1 MKKTAALYIFMSC
14 IFLVTLSSGAFA
26 QNHKTLETD
35 KEKISYTIGNNIAQ
49 SLMQIK
55 EEVVLEKV
63 IQGIQDTFH
72 EKPLQLTEEESRM
85 IMQTFSMKMKKK
97 QEQQQK
103 KLADQVLEKGT
114 RFLEE
119 NKKKEGVV
127 TTESGLQYLVL
138 KQGNGPKPSKT
149 DRVKVHYKGT
159 TIDGKEFDSSYKRGE
174 PASFSITGVIKG
186 WTEALFLMNVGG
198 KYKLVIPAS
207 LAYGER
213 GAGSNIEPNEV
224 LVFEVELLEIEKDP
238 AGE

>member
-1 MKKTAALYIFMSC
+1 MKKTTALYIFMSC

-26 QNHKTLETD
+26 QNQKSLETD
-35 KEKISYTIGNNIAQ
+35 KDKISYTIGNNIAQ

-55 EEVVLEKV
+55 EEIVLEKI
-63 IQGIQDTFH
+63 IQGLEDKFH

-85 IMQTFSMKMKKK
+85 IMQMFSMKMKKK

-103 KLADQVLEKGT
+103 KLADQALEKGT

-138 KQGNGPKPSKT
+138 KQGNGPKPSNT

-186 WTEALFLMNVGG
+186 WTEALFLMNVGS
-198 KYKLVIPAS
+198 KYKLVIPPS
-207 LAYGER
+207 LAYGEK
-213 GAGSNIEPNEV
+213 GAGSSIGPNEV
-224 LVFEVELLEIEKDP
+224 LVFEVELLEIEKDT
-238 AGE
+238 AGQ

>member
-1 MKKTAALYIFMSC
+1 VKKTAALYIFLSC

-35 KEKISYTIGNNIAQ
+35 KDKISYTIGNNIAQ

-55 EEVVLEKV
+55 EEIVLEKV
-63 IQGIQDTFH
+63 IQGLEDTFH
-72 EKPLQLTEEESRM
+72 EKPLQLTEEESRR
-85 IMQTFSMKMKKK
+85 IMQMFSMKMGKK
-97 QEQQQK
+97 QEEQQK

-138 KQGNGPKPSKT
+138 KQGNGPKPSKI

-186 WTEALFLMNVGG
+186 WTEALFLMNVGS
-198 KYKLVIPAS
+198 KYQLVIPPS

-213 GAGSNIEPNEV
+213 GAGSSIGPNEV
-224 LVFEVELLEIEKDP
+224 LVFEVELLEIEKDST
-238 AGE
+238 GE

>member
-14 IFLVTLSSGAFA
+14 IFIVTLSSGAFA
-26 QNHKTLETD
+26 QNQKSLETD
-35 KEKISYTIGNNIAQ
+35 KDKISYTIGNNIAQ

-55 EEVVLEKV
+55 EEVVLEKI
-63 IQGIQDTFH
+63 IQGLQDTFH

-85 IMQTFSMKMKKK
+85 IMQMFSMKMKKK

-103 KLADQVLEKGT
+103 KLVDQALEKGT

-149 DRVKVHYKGT
+149 DRVKVHYNGT

-174 PASFSITGVIKG
+174 PASFSVTGVIKG
-186 WTEALFLMNVGG
+186 WTEALFLMNVGS

-213 GAGSNIEPNEV
+213 GAGSNIGPNEV
-224 LVFEVELLEIEKDP
+224 LVFEVELLEIEKDH
-238 AGE
+238 AGQ

>member
-1 MKKTAALYIFMSC
+1 VKKTAAFYIFMSC
-14 IFLVTLSSGAFA
+14 IFIVTLSSGAFA
-26 QNHKTLETD
+26 QNQKSLETD
-35 KEKISYTIGNNIAQ
+35 KDKISYTIGNNIAQ

-55 EEVVLEKV
+55 EEIVLEKV
-63 IQGIQDTFH
+63 IQGLEDTFH
-72 EKPLQLTEEESRM
+72 EKPLQLTEEESRR
-85 IMQTFSMKMKKK
+85 IMQMFSMKMKKK

-103 KLADQVLEKGT
+103 KLVNQALEKGT

-186 WTEALFLMNVGG
+186 WTEALFLMNVGS
-198 KYKLVIPAS
+198 KYKLVIPPS

-213 GAGSNIEPNEV
+213 GAGSSIGPNEV
-224 LVFEVELLEIEKDP
+224 LVFEVELLEIEKDST
-238 AGE
+238 GE